1 MKDFALAHAHG
12 NVHRVHIG
20 MFGGAFVDLL
30 LAHLEFVSCGFL
42 KSHLLDTLDDELI
55 HLTLAHGGD
64 GVGDVGSGDFVHN
77 FATAALFKPALM
89 EAVAASM
96 VLYAATAT
104 LPVLLSTTGVES
116 GDLCNE
122 RVDVGSGV
130 DV

>member
-1 MKDFALAHAHG
+1 MKDLALAHAHG

-20 MFGGAFVDLL
+20 MFGGAFVD
-30 LAHLEFVSCGFL
+30 
-42 KSHLLDTLDDELI
+42 LDTLDDELI

-77 FATAALFKPALM
+77 YATAALFKPALM
-89 EAVAASM
+89 EAAAASM

-116 GDLCNE
+116 GDLGNE